1 MTCIKD
7 RHHAERNPVVHLCLI
22 KELNIMCRHR
32 QIDKSRLLDKPASA
46 AFSGRFGSRPVE
58 RPFYKFDGIDCRAE
72 LDAKTVNRLMHR
84 HWQVPPPVNNA
95 AHRLLD
101 GCYHLLDRHFAVS
114 LRHALC
120 LSLQGCCRSIK
131 FASTVHTTRCI
142 GAMWSQPRPL
152 PIARLVRQVDDLVAF
167 VPRFT
172 FNKS

>member
-1 MTCIKD
+1 LPRRAGRENCQSP
-7 RHHAERNPVVHLCLI
+7 H
-22 KELNIMCRHR
+22 
-32 QIDKSRLLDKPASA
+32 ASA
-46 AFSGRFGSRPVE
+46 LAG
-58 RPFYKFDGIDCRAE
+58 
-72 LDAKTVNRLMHR
+72 
-84 HWQVPPPVNNA
+84 PPPVNNA